1 MGEFVKME
9 QKIIGIILHEVSEL
23 NEQLDHKVAIENGE
37 NAGLYGLTGVLD
49 SLGLVTLIVAVE
61 QAIEDELGLAISLAD
76 ERAMSQKNSPFR
88 TIGTLADYIVKVSQ
102 EEA

>member
-1 MGEFVKME
+1 MKP
-9 QKIIGIILHEVSEL
+9 KIIDIILHEVSEL
-23 NEQLDHKVAIENGE
+23 NEQLDQKVAIEDGE

-61 QAIEDELGLAISLAD
+61 QAIEDELGLVISLAD
-76 ERAMSQKNSPFR
+76 ERAMSQKSSPFR

>member
-1 MGEFVKME
+1 MKK
-9 QKIIGIILHEVSEL
+9 KIIDIILHEVSEL

-49 SLGLVTLIVAVE
+49 SLGLVTLIVAIE
-61 QAIEDELGLAISLAD
+61 QAIEDELGLVISLAD

>member
-1 MGEFVKME
+1 MK
-9 QKIIGIILHEVSEL
+9 QKIIDIILHEVSEL
-23 NEQLDHKVAIENGE
+23 NEQLDQKVAIENGE

-49 SLGLVTLIVAVE
+49 SLGLVTLIVAIE
-61 QAIEDELGLAISLAD
+61 QGLEDELGLVISLAD

>member
-1 MGEFVKME
+1 MK
-9 QKIIGIILHEVSEL
+9 QKIIDIILHEVSEL
-23 NEQLDHKVAIENGE
+23 NEQLDNKVAIENGE

-61 QAIEDELGLAISLAD
+61 QGIEDELGLVVSLAD

>member
-1 MGEFVKME
+1 ME

>member
-1 MGEFVKME
+1 MK
-9 QKIIGIILHEVSEL
+9 QKIIDIILHEVSEL
-23 NEQLDHKVAIENGE
+23 NEQLDQKVAIENGE

-49 SLGLVTLIVAVE
+49 SLGLVTLIVAIE
-61 QAIEDELGLAISLAD
+61 QAVEDELGLVISLAD

>member
-1 MGEFVKME
+1 MK

-23 NEQLDHKVAIENGE
+23 NEQLDNKVAVENGE

-61 QAIEDELGLAISLAD
+61 QAVEDELGLVISLAD

>member
-1 MGEFVKME
+1 MK
-9 QKIIGIILHEVSEL
+9 QKIIDIILHEVSEL
-23 NEQLDHKVAIENGE
+23 NEQLDQKVAIENGK

-102 EEA
+102 EEV

>member
-1 MGEFVKME
+1 MK
-9 QKIIGIILHEVSEL
+9 QKIIDIILHEISEL
-23 NEQLDHKVAIENGE
+23 NEQLDNKVAIENGE

-61 QAIEDELGLAISLAD
+61 QAIEDELGLTISLAD

-88 TIGTLADYIVKVSQ
+88 TIGTLADYIVKVNQ